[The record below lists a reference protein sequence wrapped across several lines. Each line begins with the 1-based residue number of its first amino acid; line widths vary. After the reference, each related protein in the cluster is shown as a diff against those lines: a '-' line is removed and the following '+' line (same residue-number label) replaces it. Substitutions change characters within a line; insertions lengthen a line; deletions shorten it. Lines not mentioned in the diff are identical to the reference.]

1 MLVLTQRWKKKGCS
15 RRQSNQLL
23 DLQPPPVHIAE
34 VLMSKS
40 IFASFLSSHSHI
52 IEESQLSPRGHKN
65 ASNYSPSDGIS
76 CRPYPLY
83 ACGLVTIVTHVS
95 QCKLWVCICIY
106 SVMPGTQF
114 FLDVMN
120 HPWML
125 QSFCILFHKDPCTL
139 QVNMHVPYRAEHA
152 MVLYSLHTEKWECVS
167 VLTAING
174 KERLL
179 WWGLRDALI

>member
-1 MLVLTQRWKKKGCS
+1 
-15 RRQSNQLL
+15 
-23 DLQPPPVHIAE
+23 
-34 VLMSKS
+34 MSKS

-76 CRPYPLY
+76 CPPYSLY
-83 ACGLVTIVTHVS
+83 VVVLS
-95 QCKLWVCICIY
+95 QSLWVCICIY
-106 SVMPGTQF
+106 SVTPGTLF

-120 HPWML
+120 HLWML
-125 QSFCILFHKDPCTL
+125 QSFCILFRKDPCTL
-139 QVNMHVPYRAEHA
+139 QVNMHVPHRAEHA